1 MEEVRNEFIYLSF
14 FSFLDEVSSLVF
26 DLGSFNCRVGYSGE
40 DSPKCVFQPVIGVSG
55 NSYQMSEANLR
66 FFKEN
71 CKVFNFM
78 NKNGTIEDY
87 TLYEKMVDDLLAE
100 SLHVEIKEHPIL
112 FSEPSLHNKDHR
124 IKLTEFMFE
133 KYNIPALFICKNAV
147 LSAFSCGRSTCL
159 VFDSGHSTTYAVPV
173 HDGYALQKSL
183 MKSDIAGDFI
193 TNLVRE
199 KIESKN
205 IETHPFY
212 KLNKTKVEDHYVT
225 EINNEIKADP
235 SYENYW
241 KGEIFRDMKENCLL
255 TCEDVIPYNAEND
268 SFTVTTMAQS
278 ISYDLPDGNTVE
290 LAEDRMLL
298 LERVFNTVKNHP
310 GFNGYHQMIT
320 DAINKADLD
329 IRKELY
335 SNIFVCGGNTLFT
348 NFPERLQKQLSTY
361 MNQNIRL
368 KLITHPSTTERK
380 FSTWIG
386 GSILSSLG
394 TFHQLWLSK
403 QEFEEH
409 GAMIIER
416 KCV

>member
-1 MEEVRNEFIYLSF
+1 M
-14 FSFLDEVSSLVF
+14 F
-26 DLGSFNCRVGYSGE
+26 DLGTFNCRIGYSGE
-40 DSPKCVFQPVIGVSG
+40 DSPKCVFQPVLGVSG
-55 NSYQMSEANLR
+55 NSKFFTESNLR

-71 CKVFNFM
+71 TKVDTFM

-87 TLYEKMVDDLLAE
+87 NIYEQMLDDLLSE
-100 SLHVEIKEHPIL
+100 TLHVDLKDHPIL
-112 FSEPSLHNKDHR
+112 FSEPSLHNKESR

-133 KYNIPALFICKNAV
+133 KYGIPALFICKNAV

-159 VFDSGHSTTYAVPV
+159 VFDSGHSSTYAVPV

-183 MKSDIAGDFI
+183 MRTDIAGDYI
-193 TNLVRE
+193 TNLVKE
-199 KIESKN
+199 KIESKK
-205 IETHPFY
+205 IDIHPFY
-212 KLNKTKVEDHYVT
+212 SVKKKKVEDHYVT
-225 EINNEIKADP
+225 EIIPNLKADP
-235 SYENYW
+235 SYEEFW
-241 KGEIFRDMKENCLL
+241 KREVFRDMKENCLT
-255 TCEDVIPYNAEND
+255 TCEDPIPYNAETD

-278 ISYDLPDGNTVE
+278 VSYDLPDGNTVE
-290 LAEDRMLL
+290 LVEDRMIL
-298 LERVFNTVKNHP
+298 LERMFNAIKSHP
-310 GFNGYHQMIT
+310 GFYGYHQMIT
-320 DAINKADLD
+320 DAISKADID

-348 NFPERLQKQLSTY
+348 SFPERLQKQLSAY